1 MSHDQ
6 RSVVAQEGR
15 DPTPEEIR
23 WHLQQAARLRSEALH
38 GVLRR
43 AAAWVRGGVLG
54 EAEPFRSHGNA
65 RHPRTA

>member
-6 RSVVAQEGR
+6 RSGAPPEGR

-38 GVLRR
+38 GVLHR
-43 AAAWVRGGVLG
+43 AAAWVGGGALG
-54 EAEPFRSHGNA
+54 EPEPSRGYGNA

>member
-1 MSHDQ
+1 MSDDQ
-6 RSVVAQEGR
+6 LSGAVPERR

-38 GVLRR
+38 GVLHR
-43 AAAWVRGGVLG
+43 AAAWVGGGALG
-54 EAEPFRSHGNA
+54 EPEPSRSYGNA

>member
-6 RSVVAQEGR
+6 RSGTAPEGR

-38 GVLRR
+38 GILYR
-43 AAAWVRGGVLG
+43 AAPWVGGGAVG
-54 EAEPFRSHGNA
+54 EPEPFRRYGNT